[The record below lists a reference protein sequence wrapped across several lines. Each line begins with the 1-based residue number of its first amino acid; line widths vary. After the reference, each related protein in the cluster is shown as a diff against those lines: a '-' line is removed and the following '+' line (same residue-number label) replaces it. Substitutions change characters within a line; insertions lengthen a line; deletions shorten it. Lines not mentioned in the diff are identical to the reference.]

1 MTDSYRKLAIAI
13 GINTVVMFLLTYALI
28 DSLDHFYPNINRA
41 YMALMMSAPM
51 VVVML
56 VVMRSMYPDRRRN
69 LYLIGGF
76 IGLFVVIFTMS
87 RLQTGVGDDQ
97 FLRSMIPHHSS
108 AIVMCEEAALTSP
121 EILDLCEDI
130 VATQE
135 REIAEMKRLLGQMNV
150 SR

>member
-1 MTDSYRKLAIAI
+1 MSDSYRKLAIAI

-28 DSLDHFYPNINRA
+28 DTFDHFYPNINRI
-41 YMALMMSAPM
+41 YMAVMMSAPM

-56 VVMRSMYPDRRRN
+56 IVMRSMYPEPRRN
-69 LYLIGGF
+69 LLLIGGF
-76 IGLFVVIFTMS
+76 AALFVVVFTMG

-108 AIVMCEEAALTSP
+108 AIVMCEESAVTDP
-121 EILDLCEDI
+121 EILELCDEI

-135 REIAEMKRLLGQMNV
+135 REIAEMKELLD
-150 SR
+150 R

>member
-1 MTDSYRKLAIAI
+1 MNDSYRKLAIAI

-28 DSLDHFYPNINRA
+28 DTFDHFYPNINRV
-41 YMALMMSAPM
+41 YMAVMMSAPM

-56 VVMRSMYPDRRRN
+56 IVMRSMYPERRRN
-69 LYLIGGF
+69 LILIGGF
-76 IGLFVVIFTMS
+76 AALFAVVFTMG

-108 AIVMCEEAALTSP
+108 AIVMCEESAVTDP
-121 EILDLCEDI
+121 EILELCDEI

-135 REIAEMKRLLGQMNV
+135 REIAEMKGLLGG
-150 SR
+150 